1 MTGQFGG
8 NTVPC
13 VLYAECLVKSELLY
27 AGLHG
32 SRACTSISKDFRE
45 DTGEEEEPGG
55 GKERRREGE
64 KVHGN
69 SAQIGAPLDLSPRR

>member
-27 AGLHG
+27 VGLHG

-45 DTGEEEEPGG
+45 DTSEENEEEEVTW
-55 GKERRREGE
+55 RGE
-64 KVHGN
+64 KSTVI
-69 SAQIGAPLDLSPRR
+69 ALK

>member
-32 SRACTSISKDFRE
+32 SRACTSISKDFQE
-45 DTGEEEEPGG
+45 NTGEEEEEEG
-55 GKERRREGE
+55 RRRGE
-64 KVHGN
+64 KSTV
-69 SAQIGAPLDLSPRR
+69 IVLK